1 MVAAVAVALAT
12 CSYGG
17 FGGSIRV
24 PPESF
29 MRWAAI
35 HALASRKAGKKINM
49 RYELGVLAAAMALMG
64 CSQGED
70 GAAQK
75 PPAESV
81 RTVSAAEVVLRP
93 MGASQEVSGLL
104 VPREEVVVGPEL
116 SGYRVAALLADE
128 GDAVRAGQPLARL
141 DDGLLQARIRQA
153 EAALAQARARARQAQ
168 AESARVVGLEGQ
180 GVLSDEQ
187 IQQRRTAAASEQAS
201 ADVAA
206 AQLAGL
212 RVEAE
217 RMTLRAPVAGV
228 VLQRTVRR
236 GDVASPGAE
245 PMFRLAREGLVELS
259 AEVPEHLLGG
269 IRQGEGAAVVLASGT
284 QVQGQ
289 VRLLS
294 RRVDEKTKLV
304 QVRVT
309 LPVRQDLRP
318 GGFARASFQPEA
330 RPVAAVPE
338 KAVHFE
344 AGGPQLATIDAEG
357 RIRKTPVTLG
367 VRTDGWVELRSG
379 PPVGTLLALGGGA
392 FALEGDKVL
401 VHGVSPMQGPR
412 PAAQRGQSLTL
423 QDGTMQGSPAA
434 GRQETGLRS

>member
-1 MVAAVAVALAT
+1 
-12 CSYGG
+12 
-17 FGGSIRV
+17 
-24 PPESF
+24 
-29 MRWAAI
+29 
-35 HALASRKAGKKINM
+35 M

-64 CSQGED
+64 CSQGE
-70 GAAQK
+70 GSVVQK
-75 PPAESV
+75 PPVESV
-81 RTVSAAEVVLRP
+81 RAVSAAEVEMRP
-93 MGASQEVSGLL
+93 MDASQEVSGLL

-116 SGYRVAALLADE
+116 SGYRVASLLVDE

-141 DDGLLQARIRQA
+141 DDGLLQARIKQA
-153 EAALAQARARARQAQ
+153 EAALAQARAQAKQAQ
-168 AESARVVGLEGQ
+168 AEAARVAGLDGQ

-187 IQQRRTAAASEQAS
+187 IQQRRTASASGQS
-201 ADVAA
+201 NADVAA

-236 GDVASPGAE
+236 GDVASSGAE
-245 PMFRLAREGLVELS
+245 PMFRLAREGLVELA
-259 AEVPEHLLGG
+259 AEVPEHQLGR
-269 IRQGEGAAVVLASGT
+269 IRQGEAVSVVLASGAH
-284 QVQGQ
+284 VQGQ

-344 AGGPQLATIDAEG
+344 AGGHCWLPSMQRD
-357 RIRKTPVTLG
+357 
-367 VRTDGWVELRSG
+367 
-379 PPVGTLLALGGGA
+379 A
-392 FALEGDKVL
+392 FA
-401 VHGVSPMQGPR
+401 SFR
-412 PAAQRGQSLTL
+412 
-423 QDGTMQGSPAA
+423 
-434 GRQETGLRS
+434 